1 MKCIPDIYP
10 GLCNINPEN
19 SQALLETNLPTSY
32 MVSEKGISYMLYV
45 CYSCQHL
52 GHLWGMN
59 IWVPRAL
66 SHSCTNVG
74 SGTFEHPS
82 KLPGCFICQALTNTL
97 EWWSLLCCFHLIQWS
112 GTLSWPWDIQQSQK
126 LLWLWWFMTMGL
138 WRWWSGIC
146 CPLGKRPVR
155 WMKRPGQAG
164 GWRTLY
170 LPSRRIPQWIWL
182 LPRNPRDQ
190 TTLWARSTRS
200 TNPLTNWRF

>member
-1 MKCIPDIYP
+1 MHMLQIRNIYIYMYIYIQICNIFTYIHLLMCIFIYIYIYIYMKCIPDIYP

-97 EWWSLLCCFHLIQWS
+97 EW
-112 GTLSWPWDIQQSQK
+112 
-126 LLWLWWFMTMGL
+126 
-138 WRWWSGIC
+138 
-146 CPLGKRPVR
+146 
-155 WMKRPGQAG
+155 
-164 GWRTLY
+164 
-170 LPSRRIPQWIWL
+170 
-182 LPRNPRDQ
+182 
-190 TTLWARSTRS
+190 
-200 TNPLTNWRF
+200 